1 MGFGFVSSLSGA
13 KATEIQLDVI
23 ANNIANA
30 QTTGFKQMSLSFKSE
45 LDKNQSTNDEM
56 SKAQAPVREGK
67 TYVSNTQGAVTRTGN
82 PFDLAI
88 QGDGY
93 FAVQTQDGPRYTRN
107 GSFTL
112 DKSGNLITSRGDM
125 ILSSSGP
132 MQIPEGKDIVIASD
146 GQVSADQEVL
156 GQIQV
161 VAFDSSS
168 NLKAEG
174 GNYFSADGAAPA
186 SNPQFSLAQ
195 GHLESSNVNIMENIT
210 RLIQVTRTYEALQKT
225 VAKQIESAKMANQLA
240 KIG

>member
-30 QTTGFKQMSLSFKSE
+30 QTVGFKQMSLAFKYE
-45 LDKNQSTNDEM
+45 LDKNQSTNDDM
-56 SKAQAPVREGK
+56 AKAQAPVREGK
-67 TYVSNTQGAVTRTGN
+67 TYVNHSQGAVTRTGN

-93 FAVQTQDGPRYTRN
+93 FAVQTKEGPRYTRN

-112 DKSGNLITSRGDM
+112 DKAGNLITSRGDM
-125 ILSSSGP
+125 VLSTSGP
-132 MQIPEGKDIVIASD
+132 MQIPEGKEIIVAGD
-146 GQVSADQEVL
+146 GQVSADDEVL

-161 VAFDSSS
+161 VAFDRRS

-174 GNYFSADGAAPA
+174 GNYFSADGVPPA
-186 SNPQFSLAQ
+186 SNQNFSLVQ